1 VRIVWQV
8 ELDDIA
14 TVHLHP
20 RDLGGAIVSLD
31 QPVPPESWRW
41 GGPKWQA
48 KVRTDAVHSIAS
60 VTIQADDPP
69 RMAARWAEVLG
80 LPAPRRSEAAST
92 LALSPGAIRFVPI
105 TDGRGEGVSAFG
117 VAATDAGRALAAAR
131 ARGLATA
138 GRSLSIGG
146 VRVELE

>member
-1 VRIVWQV
+1 
-8 ELDDIA
+8 
-14 TVHLHP
+14 
-20 RDLGGAIVSLD
+20 
-31 QPVPPESWRW
+31 
-41 GGPKWQA
+41 
-48 KVRTDAVHSIAS
+48 
-60 VTIQADDPP
+60 
-69 RMAARWAEVLG
+69 MAARWAEVLG

-146 VRVELE
+146 GRVGLGEGRQMKEGPPVPSRGRPGPARDRAGAENTTPAAHPTA

>member
-1 VRIVWQV
+1 LGVRIVWQA
-8 ELDDIA
+8 ELDDSA

-41 GGPKWQA
+41 GGPEWQA
-48 KVRTDAVHSIAS
+48 KVRTEVVRFIPS

-80 LPAPRRSEAAST
+80 LAAPRRAGGAGT
-92 LALSPGAIRFVPI
+92 LAPPPGP
-105 TDGRGEGVSAFG
+105 
-117 VAATDAGRALAAAR
+117 
-131 ARGLATA
+131 
-138 GRSLSIGG
+138 
-146 VRVELE
+146 